1 MHARS
6 RRRSFYESGRYA
18 AGLTAI
24 VAAAAITV
32 AGMPA
37 AAQDEV
43 LITDEDVGAIQALG
57 NARGWGLQNGQ
68 VWQGSVDALMLWQG
82 NIASVPIFYDA
93 AGQVAVDANDAQPS
107 MTAGPRYTL
116 TRQIGEG
123 HALEG
128 SYFNVRSFSGAAALP
143 ATGGPFRINDA
154 LGQLP
159 PFGDPQI
166 GQLLTKSQ
174 IQSAELNWR
183 AWNGGILQWLAGFR
197 WVEWD
202 QQASIGYSYENT
214 NPPGPSGT
222 ASITSRS
229 GNNLYGGQIGA
240 DAMLWNNGGPWRV
253 NAVGKAGIFY
263 NSSAYQRSAAG
274 YTDDG
279 FAPFVIGA
287 PSATADQTAFVGEIG
302 VNASYSVTTWLAL
315 RAGYNVYWLSGVANA
330 VEQLKV
336 TDFPQD
342 TARVDTGGSVLLHG
356 VTAGLEARW

>member
-1 MHARS
+1 MHAHSCRK
-6 RRRSFYESGRYA
+6 SFYESGRLKVRWRVILAVVALA
-18 AGLTAI
+18 AGARLA
-24 VAAAAITV
+24 
-32 AGMPA
+32 PA
-37 AAQDEV
+37 QNEVFVTDQQDG
-43 LITDEDVGAIQALG
+43 LIQQLRR
-57 NARGWGLQNGQ
+57 ARGVSDNCPPL
-68 VWQGSVDALMLWQG
+68 WQGSVDALMLWQG
-82 NIASVPIFYDA
+82 NIASVPVFYDA
-93 AGQVAVDANDAQPS
+93 ADQVAVDANDAQPS

-116 TRQIGEG
+116 MRQIGEC

-143 ATGGPFRINDA
+143 ATGGPFRINDT

-159 PFGDPQI
+159 AFGDPQS

-183 AWNGGILQWLAGFR
+183 TWNGGIFQWLAGFR

-202 QQASIGYSYENT
+202 QQANIGYAYANT
-214 NPPGPSGT
+214 DTGASGD
-222 ASITSRS
+222 ASLTSRS
-229 GNNLYGGQIGA
+229 GNNLYGGQVGA

-263 NSSAYQRSAAG
+263 NSGAYQRSAAVFTDNVG
-274 YTDDG
+274 NPPDVYT
-279 FAPFVIGA
+279 AN
-287 PSATADQTAFVGEIG
+287 ATTDKTAFVGEIG
-302 VNASYSVTTWLAL
+302 VNASYSVNKWLAL

-336 TDFPQD
+336 TDLSQG

-356 VTAGLEARW
+356 VTTGLEARW